1 MQKTFLGAFELAGS
15 IELRTFVPPVL
26 PVLLYRLY
34 VIDVVQVV
42 QHIAAVE
49 NDLALKEVLVIKD
62 MLMLNQNHH
71 HVDIIEE
78 LVEVGVLVLGDLVVL
93 KERVV
98 TLERSCKVTF
108 LRLKHLEGRGL
119 SEVIYIFLV
128 GEAVETHPAV
138 VGDAVLPHDL
148 VDSVEDEC
156 RLAVVGLH
164 GLVYDLCK
172 LRVVAHEEPRVN
184 GDAVAAHTGARLK
197 NIHTRVHVA
206 DPDDLVHVH
215 VVVTADA

>member
-1 MQKTFLGAFELAGS
+1 M
-15 IELRTFVPPVL
+15 L
-26 PVLLYRLY
+26 PVLKYKLY
-34 VIDVVQVV
+34 VIYFFKFV
-42 QHIAAVE
+42 QHIAAVK
-49 NDLALKEVLVIKD
+49 NDLSLKTLLVIKN
-62 MLMLNQNHH
+62 MLVPDENDH

-78 LVEVGVLVLGDLVVL
+78 LVEVGVLVLGYPVVL
-93 KERVV
+93 EERVV

-108 LRLKHLEGRGL
+108 LSLKHLEGRGL

-148 VDSVEDEC
+148 VDAVEDEC

-184 GDAVAAHTGARLK
+184 GDAVAAHAGTRLK